1 MRKPAGKLFVRKPV
15 HRHHFVTLVLNSK
28 QEQAISN
35 DSFVRILVV
44 DDFAPWRRF
53 LIEKLGENRSFRIV
67 GVVADGLE
75 AVLKAEE
82 LQPDLILLDIGLPR
96 ISGIEAARRICRVAP
111 KSKILFLSQELDPQV
126 VRAALAEGGL
136 GFVVKSDADDELFPA
151 IDAVMLGKTFQSR
164 RLTGSGTNEA
174 NSQRD
179 LLSSEDDVAPL
190 LDFSPPKREPRCHEV
205 HFYSNDSLLLDGFTQ
220 FIGTALKAGRSAV
233 FIGTVSHRTSILER
247 LHAESQENRIAIREG
262 RYVALD
268 AAEFLSNFM
277 VNDMPDAGRFLRVVS
292 PFVATP
298 SEAEGAQS
306 RVAACGECAP
316 LLWADGKAD
325 AAIRL
330 EELWNEIANRYDVD
344 LLCGYQVERLR
355 CDEDSYTFRRI
366 CEEHS
371 AVHS

>member
-1 MRKPAGKLFVRKPV
+1 
-15 HRHHFVTLVLNSK
+15 LVLNSK
-28 QEQAISN
+28 QEQAIIN

-44 DDFAPWRRF
+44 DDFALWRRF

-82 LQPDLILLDIGLPR
+82 LQPDLILLDIGLPG
-96 ISGIEAARRICRVAP
+96 ISGIEAARQIRRVAP
-111 KSKILFLSQELDPQV
+111 KSKILFLSQELDLQV
-126 VRAALAEGGL
+126 VQAALTEGGQ

-151 IDAVMLGKTFQSR
+151 IDAVMLGKTFESR
-164 RLTGSGTNEA
+164 RLSRSGA
-174 NSQRD
+174 NMLD
-179 LLSSEDDVAPL
+179 LQLGELLKSEDDVAPPL
-190 LDFSPPKREPRCHEV
+190 NFSPPKREPRCHEV
-205 HFYSNDSLLLDGFTQ
+205 HCYSNDSLFLDGFTH

-233 FIGTVSHRTSILER
+233 FIGTVSHRTAILER
-247 LHAESQENRIAIREG
+247 LHAESQENRTAIREG

-277 VNDMPDAGRFLRVVS
+277 VNDMPDAGWFLRVVS
-292 PFVATP
+292 PLVATP
-298 SEAEGAQS
+298 SGVEGAKS

-316 LLWADGKAD
+316 LLWAEGKAD

-330 EELWNEIANRYDVD
+330 EELWNEIATRYDVD
-344 LLCGYQVERLR
+344 LLCGYQVEKLR